1 MHSIVPFQAHLSQ
14 GNTMDY
20 KTNRNDLLHL
30 WATIWGIYEE
40 KYNDGSTPSSF
51 SYDYWL
57 YEIAKLI
64 DHNDLKKADDA
75 TSQAVLDFASLYA
88 VASSISEGQAIRDNP
103 DLNKIEYMEDH
114 CKFDIRE
121 SVFLQPV
128 NKALEIVNSLL
139 PNASPELKEYIKRG
153 FETKAPNNEED
164 FIEWAVYS
172 MQDPEDFR
180 KDYRITQDLR
190 DAYRRLINAAE
201 PYIKGTSI
209 IQKLDIHRLS

>member
-1 MHSIVPFQAHLSQ
+1 
-14 GNTMDY
+14 MDY
-20 KTNRNDLLHL
+20 KTNKNDLLHL

-64 DHNDLKKADDA
+64 DHKDLKKADDA
-75 TSQAVLDFASLYA
+75 TYHAAIDFASLYA
-88 VASSISEGQAIRDNP
+88 VASSISDGQAIRDNP

-114 CKFDIRE
+114 SKFDIRE

-128 NKALEIVNSLL
+128 NKALEIVNYLL

-164 FIEWAVYS
+164 FIEWAVDP
-172 MQDPEDFR
+172 MQDPEYFR
-180 KDYRITQDLR
+180 KQYRLTQDLR
-190 DAYRRLINAAE
+190 DAYRRLLKAAE
-201 PYIKGTSI
+201 PYIKANNKAEEAE
-209 IQKLDIHRLS
+209 KLYKDFYNFTALEWLVVLPM

>member
-1 MHSIVPFQAHLSQ
+1 ME
-14 GNTMDY
+14 Y
-20 KTNRNDLLHL
+20 KTNLNDTLHL

-40 KYNDGSTPSSF
+40 KYNDGSTPYSF

-75 TSQAVLDFASLYA
+75 TSQAVLDFATVYA
-88 VASSISEGQAIRDNP
+88 VASSISEGQAILDNP

-153 FETKAPNNEED
+153 YETKAPNNEED

-180 KDYRITQDLR
+180 KQYRITQDLR
-190 DAYRRLINAAE
+190 DAYRRLIKAAE
-201 PYIKGTSI
+201 PYIKANNKT
-209 IQKLDIHRLS
+209 QEAEKLYKDFYNFTALEWLVVLPM

>member
-1 MHSIVPFQAHLSQ
+1 ME
-14 GNTMDY
+14 Y
-20 KTNRNDLLHL
+20 KTNLNDTLHL

-75 TSQAVLDFASLYA
+75 TYQAAIDFASLYA

-114 CKFDIRE
+114 SKFDIRQ
-121 SVFLQPV
+121 SVFLQPL
-128 NKALEIVNSLL
+128 NEALEIVNSLL
-139 PNASPELKEYIKRG
+139 PNASPEQLTVKR
-153 FETKAPNNEED
+153 
-164 FIEWAVYS
+164 
-172 MQDPEDFR
+172 
-180 KDYRITQDLR
+180 
-190 DAYRRLINAAE
+190 
-201 PYIKGTSI
+201 
-209 IQKLDIHRLS
+209 IH

>member
-1 MHSIVPFQAHLSQ
+1 
-14 GNTMDY
+14 MDY
-20 KTNRNDLLHL
+20 KTNKNDLLHL

-75 TSQAVLDFASLYA
+75 TSQAVLDFATVYA
-88 VASSISEGQAIRDNP
+88 VASSISEGQAILDNP

-114 CKFDIRE
+114 CKFDLRE
-121 SVFLQPV
+121 IVFLKPWT
-128 NKALEIVNSLL
+128 KALEILESNF

-180 KDYRITQDLR
+180 KDYRLTQDLR
-190 DAYRRLINAAE
+190 DAYRRLIKAAE
-201 PYIKGTSI
+201 PYIKANNKA
-209 IQKLDIHRLS
+209 QEAEKLYKDFYNFTALEWLVVLPM

>member
-1 MHSIVPFQAHLSQ
+1 ME
-14 GNTMDY
+14 Y
-20 KTNRNDLLHL
+20 KTNKNDLLHL

-40 KYNDGSTPSSF
+40 KYNDGSTPYSF

-75 TSQAVLDFASLYA
+75 TYHAAIDFACLYA
-88 VASSISEGQAIRDNP
+88 VASSISDGQAISDNP

-172 MQDPEDFR
+172 MQDPEYFR
-180 KDYRITQDLR
+180 KQYRITQDLR
-190 DAYRRLINAAE
+190 DAYRRLIKAAE
-201 PYIKGTSI
+201 PYIKANNKA
-209 IQKLDIHRLS
+209 QEAEKLYKDFYNFTALEWLVVLPM

>member
-1 MHSIVPFQAHLSQ
+1 
-14 GNTMDY
+14 MDY
-20 KTNRNDLLHL
+20 KTNKNDLLHL

-75 TSQAVLDFASLYA
+75 TYHAAIDFASLYA
-88 VASSISEGQAIRDNP
+88 VASSISDGQAISDNP

-114 CKFDIRE
+114 SKFDIRQ

-128 NKALEIVNSLL
+128 NKALEIVNSFL

-153 FETKAPNNEED
+153 YETKAPNNEED

-172 MQDPEDFR
+172 MQDPEYFR
-180 KDYRITQDLR
+180 KQYRITQDLR
-190 DAYRRLINAAE
+190 DAYRRLIKAAE
-201 PYIKGTSI
+201 PYIKANNKT
-209 IQKLDIHRLS
+209 QEAEKLYKDFYNFTALEWLVVLPM